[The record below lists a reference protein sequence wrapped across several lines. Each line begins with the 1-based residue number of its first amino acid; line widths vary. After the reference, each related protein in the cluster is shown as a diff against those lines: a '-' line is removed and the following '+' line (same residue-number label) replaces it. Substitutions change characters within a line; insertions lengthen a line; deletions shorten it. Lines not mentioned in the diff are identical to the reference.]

1 MVAVPTTNPPSVF
14 IDSSVYFAAS
24 YSASGSARDLFHAA
38 ALEQIQI
45 VLSPKVLIETERNIL
60 ESAAHAH
67 QAFLGFRD
75 MLPHRLVTPSD
86 ELVREAGLIVVAKD
100 APIVAAAYSAGADF
114 LATYDRRDLLS
125 KRHEIRTAFGLVVA
139 TPQEILAAL

>member
-38 ALEQIQI
+38 ALEQIRI

-67 QAFLGFRD
+67 RAFLEFRD

-86 ELVREAGLIVVAKD
+86 ELVSEAGLIVVAKD
-100 APIVAAAYSAGADF
+100 APIVAAAYSASADF

-125 KRHEIRTAFGLVVA
+125 KRQEIRTAFGLVVA
-139 TPQEILAAL
+139 TPQEILAVL